1 MQKATSFTDIQTLQ
15 ELQFTDV
22 ISHLSG
28 FAISKSGID
37 KLHQLIPSNRY
48 KLLIH
53 QLTQTKERL
62 DIILQKRT
70 FPALEFDE
78 LLAELKFLGIEDAV
92 LSLEGFIRIHDA
104 SNLVNAYLKFFE
116 HTASFSTLAQVF
128 QDCYHTDELVERITK
143 IIDVKQ
149 TKNIKDDA
157 TPELAKIRQEIK
169 VIRQKINRNFEREM
183 RKLVKDGLLGETYE
197 SFIDDRR
204 VLTVQSGFKRRV
216 PGTILGAS
224 KTGSLTYIEPKVN
237 EALNHELSCLF
248 DDEKREVYRILKA
261 LTAQFRIHL
270 PLIQAYQTALVN
282 FDVINA
288 KARLAFHME
297 ATLPALSK
305 EKSMHWSCAYHPIL
319 RQNNQAQGKPTIP
332 QEFSLDQTHRMLV
345 ISGPNAGGKSL
356 TMKTFGLLQ
365 CMLQAGLLIPVH
377 SDSKACFFE
386 QLYSD
391 IGDNQ
396 SIENE
401 LSTYSYRLQ
410 RMKFFL
416 EQSNPNTFL
425 LLDEFGTGSDPELG
439 GALAEIFFERL
450 YEKGCFAI
458 ITTHYAAIKFKASEL
473 AQAVNGAMKFDLK
486 SLKPLYQLELGMP
499 GSSFT
504 FEVASIN
511 GIPAD
516 LLKAAKQRLSMETK
530 RFNELLSTLQQEKR
544 YLQKMIQEHKNAQ
557 EAMAE
562 ELLKVREQA
571 DFYTRKTKVLGTQS
585 DEQAKW
591 IQLGQRMEK
600 YLSRFNPSA
609 RKRKENEALMEEIR
623 AFFLKST
630 VKPTVKKP
638 NPVKK
643 KPEHS
648 PAPLVFKVGEKVRM
662 AGSKQVAIIEAIE
675 KSKAQLLVNNMK
687 ISVPL
692 DKLLPF

>member
-1 MQKATSFTDIQTLQ
+1 
-15 ELQFTDV
+15 
-22 ISHLSG
+22 
-28 FAISKSGID
+28 
-37 KLHQLIPSNRY
+37 
-48 KLLIH
+48 
-53 QLTQTKERL
+53 
-62 DIILQKRT
+62 
-70 FPALEFDE
+70 
-78 LLAELKFLGIEDAV
+78 
-92 LSLEGFIRIHDA
+92 
-104 SNLVNAYLKFFE
+104 
-116 HTASFSTLAQVF
+116 
-128 QDCYHTDELVERITK
+128 
-143 IIDVKQ
+143 
-149 TKNIKDDA
+149 
-157 TPELAKIRQEIK
+157 
-169 VIRQKINRNFEREM
+169 
-183 RKLVKDGLLGETYE
+183 
-197 SFIDDRR
+197 
-204 VLTVQSGFKRRV
+204 
-216 PGTILGAS
+216 
-224 KTGSLTYIEPKVN
+224 
-237 EALNHELSCLF
+237 
-248 DDEKREVYRILKA
+248 
-261 LTAQFRIHL
+261 
-270 PLIQAYQTALVN
+270 
-282 FDVINA
+282 
-288 KARLAFHME
+288 
-297 ATLPALSK
+297 
-305 EKSMHWSCAYHPIL
+305 
-319 RQNNQAQGKPTIP
+319 
-332 QEFSLDQTHRMLV
+332 
-345 ISGPNAGGKSL
+345 
-356 TMKTFGLLQ
+356 
-365 CMLQAGLLIPVH
+365 MLQAGLFIPVH

-450 YEKGCFAI
+450 YDKGCFAI

-516 LLKAAKQRLSMETK
+516 LLKAAKQRLSSETK

>member
-1 MQKATSFTDIQTLQ
+1 
-15 ELQFTDV
+15 
-22 ISHLSG
+22 
-28 FAISKSGID
+28 
-37 KLHQLIPSNRY
+37 
-48 KLLIH
+48 
-53 QLTQTKERL
+53 
-62 DIILQKRT
+62 
-70 FPALEFDE
+70 
-78 LLAELKFLGIEDAV
+78 
-92 LSLEGFIRIHDA
+92 
-104 SNLVNAYLKFFE
+104 
-116 HTASFSTLAQVF
+116 
-128 QDCYHTDELVERITK
+128 
-143 IIDVKQ
+143 
-149 TKNIKDDA
+149 
-157 TPELAKIRQEIK
+157 
-169 VIRQKINRNFEREM
+169 
-183 RKLVKDGLLGETYE
+183 
-197 SFIDDRR
+197 
-204 VLTVQSGFKRRV
+204 
-216 PGTILGAS
+216 
-224 KTGSLTYIEPKVN
+224 
-237 EALNHELSCLF
+237 
-248 DDEKREVYRILKA
+248 
-261 LTAQFRIHL
+261 
-270 PLIQAYQTALVN
+270 
-282 FDVINA
+282 
-288 KARLAFHME
+288 ME

-305 EKSMHWSCAYHPIL
+305 EKTLHWTLAYHPIL
-319 RQNNQAQGKPTIP
+319 RENNRNQGKRTIP
-332 QEFSLDQTHRMLV
+332 QEFSLDETHRMLV

-377 SDSKACFFE
+377 PDSRACFFQ

-416 EQSNPNTFL
+416 ERSNPNTFL

-473 AQAVNGAMKFDLK
+473 AHAVNGSMKFDIK
-486 SLKPLYQLELGMP
+486 SLKPLYQLELGVP

-511 GIPAD
+511 GIPAEI
-516 LLKAAKQRLSMETK
+516 LKAAKKRLSEETK

-557 EAMAE
+557 EGMIE
-562 ELLKVREQA
+562 ELQKVREQA
-571 DFYTRKTKVLGTQS
+571 DFYARKTKVLGNQA

-600 YLSRFNPSA
+600 YLNRFNPSP

-638 NPVKK
+638 SPIKK
-643 KPEHS
+643 KPEQI
-648 PAPLVFKVGEKVRM
+648 PASVVFNVGDKVRI
-662 AGSKQVAIIEAIE
+662 AGTKQLGIIETIE
-675 KSKAQLLVNNMK
+675 KSKAHLLVNNMK

-692 DKLLPF
+692 NKLQPF

>member
-1 MQKATSFTDIQTLQ
+1 
-15 ELQFTDV
+15 
-22 ISHLSG
+22 
-28 FAISKSGID
+28 
-37 KLHQLIPSNRY
+37 
-48 KLLIH
+48 
-53 QLTQTKERL
+53 
-62 DIILQKRT
+62 
-70 FPALEFDE
+70 
-78 LLAELKFLGIEDAV
+78 
-92 LSLEGFIRIHDA
+92 
-104 SNLVNAYLKFFE
+104 
-116 HTASFSTLAQVF
+116 
-128 QDCYHTDELVERITK
+128 
-143 IIDVKQ
+143 
-149 TKNIKDDA
+149 
-157 TPELAKIRQEIK
+157 
-169 VIRQKINRNFEREM
+169 
-183 RKLVKDGLLGETYE
+183 
-197 SFIDDRR
+197 
-204 VLTVQSGFKRRV
+204 
-216 PGTILGAS
+216 
-224 KTGSLTYIEPKVN
+224 
-237 EALNHELSCLF
+237 
-248 DDEKREVYRILKA
+248 
-261 LTAQFRIHL
+261 
-270 PLIQAYQTALVN
+270 
-282 FDVINA
+282 
-288 KARLAFHME
+288 
-297 ATLPALSK
+297 
-305 EKSMHWSCAYHPIL
+305 
-319 RQNNQAQGKPTIP
+319 
-332 QEFSLDQTHRMLV
+332 MLV

-410 RMKFFL
+410 RMKLFL

-458 ITTHYAAIKFKASEL
+458 ITTHYAAIKFKASEM

-511 GIPAD
+511 GIPSEI
-516 LLKAAKQRLSMETK
+516 LKAAKQRLSVETK

-557 EAMAE
+557 DAMAE

-591 IQLGQRMEK
+591 TQLGQRMEK
-600 YLSRFNPSA
+600 YLKRFNPST

-638 NPVKK
+638 IPVKK
-643 KPEHS
+643 KTENS
-648 PAPLVFKVGEKVRM
+648 PAPIVFMVGEKARM
-662 AGSKQVAIIEAIE
+662 VGTKQVGIIESIE
-675 KSKAQLLVNNMK
+675 KSKAHLLVNNMK